1 MHTDTPADNPDNNR
15 TEQHWGIDLRS
26 LDAVVSECLGADGL
40 HRELMGG
47 GLSQTT
53 LRYVGDIPAWGD
65 SVIVRIPP
73 LHGPLEP
80 YSASGEAALGHW
92 LATQGIPVPR
102 VIASAAHEPRIGRGY
117 LISET
122 VDGHVVRDGAPGLD
136 DATKTAMAGVYVDQ
150 LVALHRLADAPGA
163 ADALNW
169 APPKT
174 AAGVV
179 DRWTRSLRETTLV
192 LPDFHVFL
200 TDWLIRRMP
209 SEDSAHT
216 VVHGDYRLGNVMWSD
231 SHTIA
236 AVLDWEEAGAGDPYF
251 DLGWTLMG
259 TVAPDDLMMGILP
272 RDEFLRMYA
281 EKTGRPIDEDRLIWW
296 EVAAG
301 WSRICME
308 SKAIALLA
316 SGHYSDLRPLLSS
329 YINRRLSIV
338 LLEKIRAFEG
348 SAAAIPAAIS

>member
-1 MHTDTPADNPDNNR
+1 MHDDT
-15 TEQHWGIDLRS
+15 TEQHWGIDLHA
-26 LDAVVSECLGADGL
+26 LDAVVAECLGVEDL
-40 HRELMGG
+40 RRELMGG

-53 LRYVGDIPAWGD
+53 LRYVGNIPAWAD

-80 YSASGEAALGHW
+80 YSASGEAALGNW
-92 LATQGIPVPR
+92 LATQGIAVPR

-136 DATKTAMAGVYVDQ
+136 DATKKAMAQAYIDQ
-150 LVALHRLADAPGA
+150 LVALHQLVDAPRPHEVL
-163 ADALNW
+163 DW

-174 AAGVV
+174 PAGVV
-179 DRWTRSLRETTLV
+179 DRWTRSVQETSLQ

-200 TDWLIRRMP
+200 TDWLIARMP
-209 SEDSAHT
+209 DEDDRPT
-216 VVHGDYRLGNVMWSD
+216 IVHGDYRLGNVMWTD
-231 SHTIA
+231 THTIA

-259 TVAPDDLMMGILP
+259 TVRPDDLMMGLLP

-281 EKTGRPIDEDRLIWW
+281 EKSGRPIDQDRLIWW

-308 SKAIALLA
+308 AKAIALLA
-316 SGHYSDLRPLLSS
+316 SGHYSDVRPLLSS

-338 LLEKIRAFEG
+338 LLEKIHAFEG
-348 SAAAIPAAIS
+348 SAASIPVVHP